1 MGRFGGALVSLI
13 VLCPGQGAQKVGMGK
28 DLALHFP
35 AARATF
41 SAIDDALGF
50 SLSRLMFE
58 GPEAE
63 LTLTQ
68 NAQPAILAHTCA
80 VLAVVGQRLSPVV
93 AALGHSLGEYSAYV
107 TVGSL
112 RPVDA
117 ARLVRRRGEL
127 MNQAGSKR
135 PGAMAAVLGLG
146 EKEVAAAC
154 AAASSNGEVAVPANL
169 NDPNQ
174 IVISGDPEAVARASE
189 ALKGKGAKRVMPLR
203 VSGAFHSPLMEPAV
217 GGLEDAIASA
227 DIEAPRAPVVAN
239 ATAEFVEDAATARR
253 LLALQLTAPVRWIQS
268 VQNVHAR
275 FPDATYVE
283 VGPGHVLS
291 NLTRRIV
298 HGIQTIQLGT
308 AEEIEKFLAHETP
321 ELVNRA

>member
-1 MGRFGGALVSLI
+1 MSLI
-13 VLCPGQGAQKVGMGK
+13 LLCPGQGAQKVGMGK
-28 DLALHFP
+28 DLALRFP

-41 SAIDDALGF
+41 AAIDDALGF

-63 LTLTQ
+63 LTQTQ

-80 VLAVVGQRLSPVV
+80 VLAIAGQRLSPVV

-107 TVGSL
+107 AVGSL
-112 RPVDA
+112 TPVDA

-127 MNQAGSKR
+127 MNQAGISR
-135 PGAMAAVLGLG
+135 HGAMAAVLGLG
-146 EKEVAAAC
+146 EKDVAAAC
-154 AAASSNGEVAVPANL
+154 AAASSNGEVVVPANI

-174 IVISGDPEAVARASE
+174 IVISGDPEAVARASA
-189 ALKGKGAKRVMPLR
+189 ALKSQGAKKVMPLR

-217 GGLEDAIASA
+217 GGLEEAIAAA
-227 DIEAPRAPVVAN
+227 DIAPPRAPVVAN
-239 ATAEFVEDAATARR
+239 ATAEFVDDADTARR
-253 LLALQLTAPVRWIQS
+253 LLAQQLTAPVRWIQS
-268 VQNVHAR
+268 VRNVHQR

-291 NLTRRIV
+291 NLTRRIE
-298 HGIQTIQLGT
+298 HGIHTMQLGT
-308 AEEIEKFLAHETP
+308 AEEVERFLEHETP
-321 ELVNRA
+321 ELVSEKW

>member
-1 MGRFGGALVSLI
+1 
-13 VLCPGQGAQKVGMGK
+13 MGK
-28 DLALHFP
+28 DLALRFP

-41 SAIDDALGF
+41 AAIDDALGF

-58 GPEAE
+58 GPESE
-63 LTLTQ
+63 LTLTH
-68 NAQPAILAHTCA
+68 NAQPAILAHTAA
-80 VLAVVGQRLSPVV
+80 VLAVVGPRLSPVV

-107 TVGSL
+107 AVGAL
-112 RPVDA
+112 RAVDA

-127 MNQAGSKR
+127 MSEAGVRR

-146 EKEVAAAC
+146 EKDVAAAC
-154 AAASSNGEVAVPANL
+154 VEASSNGEVAVPANL

-174 IVISGDPEAVARASE
+174 IVISGDPDAVARASD
-189 ALKGKGAKRVMPLR
+189 ALKRQGAKRVMPLR
-203 VSGAFHSPLMEPAV
+203 VSGAFHSPLMAPAV
-217 GGLEDAIASA
+217 GGLEEAIA
-227 DIEAPRAPVVAN
+227 EAEIATPRAPVVAN
-239 ATAEFVEDAATARR
+239 ATAEFVEDVDTARR

-298 HGIQTIQLGT
+298 HGIHTVQLGT
-308 AEEIEKFLAHETP
+308 ADEIEKFLAHETP
-321 ELVNRA
+321 ELVSPGGKR